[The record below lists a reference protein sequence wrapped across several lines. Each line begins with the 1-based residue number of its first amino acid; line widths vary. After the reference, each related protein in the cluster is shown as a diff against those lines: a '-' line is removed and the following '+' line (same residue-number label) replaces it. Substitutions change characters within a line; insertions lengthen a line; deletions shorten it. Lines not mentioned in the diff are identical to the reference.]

1 MPQEEFN
8 HFIISFYPKCLRTDL
23 GKHRF
28 RGAHKRAS
36 SLPIIA
42 GLGITHPTI
51 IPDTI

>member
-8 HFIISFYPKCLRTDL
+8 HRIFSFYPKCLSML
-23 GKHRF
+23 SGKHRF

-42 GLGITHPTI
+42 GLGINHPSI